1 MPRNPVPPARGIV
14 KFTQD
19 LNKYAEKMEYDH
31 LSKDGHED
39 HDQHSWDRA
48 ERHGQRQGERPMNEQ
63 AWRATET
70 LPPDHARH
78 ILQVCQA
85 FEAAWSAGQRPV
97 IEPYL
102 RDTPPSARGVLLR
115 ELLRLDLTYRG
126 RWNEQPSLE
135 EYCQHFPDEGDLI
148 RAVFR
153 EMPTAGTPQPGPF
166 RSTSR
171 GTEPACEPAAGWP
184 AVPGYEILGQ
194 LAPGGMGV
202 VYKARQV
209 GLNRTVALKMIRT
222 GLHAGHEERA
232 RFRVEAEA
240 VASLSHPHII
250 PIYDCGE
257 WNGMPYLA
265 MEFAEGGSLA
275 QRLLSR
281 PLPPSQAAELVE
293 TLARAVQFVH
303 EQGLIHRDLKPAN
316 ILLTDQGIPKLA
328 DFGLARRLDRDQK
341 LTGAQA
347 ILGTA
352 SYMAPEQAAGD
363 KHALGPAADI
373 YALGAI
379 LYELLTGQPPF
390 RAETF
395 ELTIHQVLSEDALPP
410 SKLRPEVAA
419 ELEAICLKCLEKEPA
434 RRFASALA
442 LAEDLHR
449 YQNGEPISI
458 RSEGLFE
465 WHARSA
471 RRAGYEILDVLGA
484 GVRGI
489 VYKARH
495 LALNRIVALKMI
507 ASPGHFD
514 AARLARL
521 RAEVEAV
528 ARLQHPHIVEICDFG
543 EYQGEP
549 YLAKEYVEGGS
560 LADGLTGPMKPAEQ
574 TAALVETLARAVHH
588 AHQQG
593 IVHGGLKP
601 SEVLLGADGTAK
613 ISGFGLTQV
622 LRDELPRTGL
632 KQAYPALSN
641 YLAPEQAEDREEGLS
656 PATDVYAL
664 GAILYELLSGRPPV
678 LADTVR
684 DTLEKLRL
692 GKPEP
697 PRHWRPEVPSELEA
711 ICLRCLEKEPSQR
724 YPSAAALAE
733 DLRRFRAGEVLFID
747 NLDEWTQQQRW
758 ARRAG
763 YEIMEVFRR
772 GPESFVYKARQV
784 ALDRMVVLKR
794 MMARDRFVPAAKARF
809 RREAYFLVR
818 LRHANIVQLYDHGEQ
833 NDLPYFARE
842 FVDGRTPA
850 EQAAE
855 APLSARSAAELVKTL
870 AQAIQAAFAHGG
882 FHGCLNP
889 ENVRLA
895 RAGVPK
901 ITSFRRLPLPG
912 DDSAEPRPESEIRR
926 LAGYLAPEQLERKS
940 RTLDAATDVY
950 TLGVILYTLLTGQ
963 PLFPGPTLRETLD
976 QVRSEAPTPPRCWQ
990 RDLPVELEAICL
1002 KCLEKQPSRRLPS
1015 AEALAEELGLFL
1027 GR

>member
-1 MPRNPVPPARGIV
+1 M
-14 KFTQD
+14 
-19 LNKYAEKMEYDH
+19 
-31 LSKDGHED
+31 S
-39 HDQHSWDRA
+39 
-48 ERHGQRQGERPMNEQ
+48 EQ

-78 ILQVCQA
+78 ILQVCHA
-85 FEAAWSAGQRPV
+85 FEAAWGAGQRPV
-97 IEPYL
+97 IEQYL
-102 RDTPPSARGVLLR
+102 RDTPLSARAVLFR
-115 ELLRLDLTYRG
+115 ELLRLDLAYRG
-126 RWNEQPSLE
+126 RGNEQPTVE
-135 EYCQHFPDEGDLI
+135 EYRQHFPDEGDLI
-148 RAVFR
+148 QAVFR
-153 EMPTAGTPQPGPF
+153 EMPTTGTPQPGAV
-166 RSTSR
+166 RSASR
-171 GTEPACEPAAGWP
+171 GTEPAYEPAADWP

-209 GLNRTVALKMIRT
+209 GLSRTVALKMIRT
-222 GLHAGHEERA
+222 GLHAGPQERA

-240 VASLSHPHII
+240 VASLSHPHIVS
-250 PIYDCGE
+250 IYDCGE

-275 QRLLSR
+275 QQLKSHS
-281 PLPPSQAAELVE
+281 LPPAQAAALVE

-303 EQGLIHRDLKPAN
+303 DHGLIHRDLKPAN
-316 ILLTDQGIPKLA
+316 ILLTDQNIPKLA
-328 DFGLARRLDRDQK
+328 DFGLARRLDRDQG
-341 LTGAQA
+341 LTGTQA

-390 RAETF
+390 RADTF
-395 ELTIHQVLSEDALPP
+395 ELTIHQVLSEEALPP
-410 SKLRPEVAA
+410 TKLRPEVAV

-442 LAEDLHR
+442 LAEDLRR
-449 YQNGEPISI
+449 YQQGEPISI
-458 RSEGLFE
+458 RSESIFA

-471 RRAGYEILDVLGA
+471 QRAGYEILDILGA

-507 ASPGHFD
+507 AFRGHFD

-521 RAEVEAV
+521 RVEIAAV
-528 ARLQHPHIVEICDFG
+528 AQLHHPHLVEICDFG
-543 EYQGEP
+543 EHHGEP
-549 YLAKEYVEGGS
+549 YLAKEYVEGS
-560 LADGLTGPMKPAEQ
+560 TLAEGLSGPMQPAEQ
-574 TAALVETLARAVHH
+574 IAALVETLARALHH

-601 SEVLLGADGTAK
+601 SKVLLGVDGTTK

-622 LRDELPRTGL
+622 LRDGLPTAGL

-641 YLAPEQAEDREEGLS
+641 YLAPEQVEDREERLS

-684 DTLEKLRL
+684 DTLEQVRL

-697 PRHWRPEVPSELEA
+697 PRHWRPEVAHDLEA

-724 YPSAAALAE
+724 YPNAAALAE
-733 DLRRFRAGEVLFID
+733 DLRRFRTGEVLFID
-747 NLDEWTQQQRW
+747 DLDEWAQQQRW

-763 YEIMEVFRR
+763 YEIVEVFRR

-784 ALDRMVVLKR
+784 ALNRMVVLKR
-794 MMARDRFVPAAKARF
+794 MLARDRFVPAAKARF
-809 RREAYFLVR
+809 RREAHCLAR
-818 LRHANIVQLYDHGEQ
+818 LRHPNIVQLYDHAEQ

-850 EQAAE
+850 EKAAE
-855 APLSARSAAELVKTL
+855 APLAARSAAELIKTL
-870 AQAIQAAFAHGG
+870 AQAIQAAEEHGAFHGG
-882 FHGCLNP
+882 LNP
-889 ENVRLA
+889 DNVHLT

-901 ITSFRRLPLPG
+901 ITSFRRLRLPG
-912 DDSAEPRPESEIRR
+912 NDAGEARPESEICR
-926 LAGYLAPEQLERKS
+926 LAGYLAPEQLERRKWA
-940 RTLDAATDVY
+940 LDAATDVY

-963 PLFPGPTLRETLD
+963 PLFPGPTLAVTLE
-976 QVRSEAPTPPRCWQ
+976 QVRSEAPRPPRYWQ
-990 RDLPVELEAICL
+990 PDIPVELEAICL
-1002 KCLEKQPSRRLPS
+1002 KCLEKQPSRRPPN
-1015 AEALAEELGLFL
+1015 AEALAEELGRFL
-1027 GR
+1027 AR